1 MPVGRTNPTYR
12 DTLRHLEDQW
22 SDFRRGL
29 RYHDQEHWDHRLES
43 GRQLRRRGGVP
54 RTPSGSW
61 TSVLLS
67 LLLAQERRICELEE
81 QLDDEASNS
90 TTHR

>member
-29 RYHDQEHWDHRLES
+29 RYHEQEHWDHLWKQAGDYADAAGYHYTERKLD
-43 GRQLRRRGGVP
+43 
-54 RTPSGSW
+54 
-61 TSVLLS
+61 LLFMS

-81 QLDDEASNS
+81 QLEDEA
-90 TTHR
+90 